1 MKNLFL
7 KMLQWKL
14 TFLAKRVLV
23 RYAPKIV
30 AVGGSVGKTSAV
42 QAIAIALQSD
52 YRVGQTLRSYNQEL
66 GVPLS
71 ILRQETGYRSLWR
84 WLSILFT
91 GMKMVWGKVDPA
103 YPNLLVLE
111 LGADKVGDMDRLLG
125 WIHPDIAV
133 VTAATIEHVE
143 FFGSIEAAVAE
154 EQKLATLV
162 PRATVVILNSD
173 DAVLSQI
180 TEKVQGQCIRYAVDG
195 NADVVVGPA
204 RIMGTGA
211 SDVQGIAAKV
221 LVDGSAIPVVITDT
235 LGTHSFYAIGAAF
248 AVAKALHLNLAKVSE
263 NLRFYQPPAGRMRLI
278 KGIKQTLIIDDTYN
292 SSPAAAKAA
301 VDTLHQ
307 LSAPGQKFAVLGDM
321 RELGSVSEAEHM
333 ALGQYVVGKTDVL
346 ITVGESARDIARGAQ
361 AAGMDPD
368 KVFSFGKAEEAGR
381 FIQDRMHTGDLL
393 LVKASQGTRCEK
405 IVKEIMAEPLRAK
418 ELLTRQY
425 KPWVEG
431 KL

>member
-91 GMKMVWGKVDPA
+91 GMKLVWGKADPT

-162 PRATVVILNSD
+162 PHATAVILNSD
-173 DAVLSQI
+173 DAALSQI

-195 NADVVVGPA
+195 NADVVVGHA

-221 LVDGSAIPVVITDT
+221 LVDGSAIPVVITNT

-263 NLRFYQPPAGRMRLI
+263 NLRSYQPPAGRMRLI

-307 LSAPGQKFAVLGDM
+307 LSTPGQKFAVLGDM
-321 RELGSVSEAEHM
+321 RELGSVSEAEHTS
-333 ALGQYVVGKTDVL
+333 LGQYVVGKADVL
-346 ITVGESARDIARGAQ
+346 ITVGEAARDIARGAQ

-425 KPWVEG
+425 KPWV
-431 KL
+431 

>member
-1 MKNLFL
+1 MKKLFL
-7 KMLQWKL
+7 TILQWKL
-14 TFLAKRVLV
+14 TFLAKRVLL

-30 AVGGSVGKTSAV
+30 AVGGSVGKTSGV
-42 QAIAIALQSD
+42 QAIAIALQTE
-52 YRVGQTLRSYNQEL
+52 YNIGQTLRSYNQEL

-84 WLSILFT
+84 WLSILYT
-91 GMKMVWGKVDPA
+91 GAKLVWGKVDPT

-111 LGADKVGDMDRLLG
+111 LGADKVGDMDRLLA

-143 FFGSIEAAVAE
+143 FFGSIQAAVVE
-154 EQKLATLV
+154 EQKLAMLA
-162 PRATVVILNSD
+162 PRTSTVILNSD
-173 DAVLSQI
+173 DLELSRI
-180 TEKVQGQCIRYAVDG
+180 ATKIQGQVIRYAVSG
-195 NADVVVGPA
+195 NAEVVVGHA
-204 RIMGTGA
+204 RIMGTNA

-248 AVAKALHLNLAKVSE
+248 AVAKSLQLNLAKVSE
-263 NLRFYQPPAGRMRLI
+263 NLRAYQPPAGRMRLI
-278 KGIKQTLIIDDTYN
+278 RGIKQTLIIDDTYN
-292 SSPAAAKAA
+292 SSPAAARAA

-307 LSAPGQKFAVLGDM
+307 LSTPGQKFAVLGDM
-321 RELGSVSEAEHM
+321 RELGSVSEAEH
-333 ALGQYVVGKTDVL
+333 ASLGQYVVGKADIL

-361 AAGMDPD
+361 AAGMDTD

-393 LVKASQGTRCEK
+393 LIKASQGTRCEK

-425 KPWVEG
+425 KPWVE
-431 KL
+431 